1 MAGFFEIAASHERRS
16 DPLPQGNGGR
26 HRQELFTGQGE
37 EDAPRAA
44 LRHLVKT
51 PWCLL
56 ERLESRAKQ
65 LSRAPWTIGATITVE
80 QHAQRHN
87 ATTQPAVSDTGS
99 GSDLKGPTNLICV
112 GRINVRQRQRDWIR
126 GPHNDNGS
134 TKRSSTISDSIRSA
148 FSAPQQEGSEMR

>member
-51 PWCLL
+51 SRCLL

-65 LSRAPWTIGATITVE
+65 LSRASWTTGAILTDE
-80 QHAQRHN
+80 RHAQRHN
-87 ATTQPAVSDTGS
+87 ATTQPAVSGSGS
-99 GSDLKGPTNLICV
+99 GSDPKGQPT
-112 GRINVRQRQRDWIR
+112 
-126 GPHNDNGS
+126 
-134 TKRSSTISDSIRSA
+134 SSTSA
-148 FSAPQQEGSEMR
+148 GSASGRASVIGSRDHTTTTAVRRDPRPIATRLDHPSQHRNRKGQK